1 LLRYKKGDKGD
12 GRLCEKCKKD
22 EVILPDIPKLGETKE
37 SKIEKFFYVIS
48 SPGLIIFISFPNAL
62 THRFGATIKVSGRAS
77 RSTVTRLQWS
87 L

>member
-37 SKIEKFFYVIS
+37 SKIEKVIY
-48 SPGLIIFISFPNAL
+48 P
-62 THRFGATIKVSGRAS
+62 SG
-77 RSTVTRLQWS
+77 
-87 L
+87 